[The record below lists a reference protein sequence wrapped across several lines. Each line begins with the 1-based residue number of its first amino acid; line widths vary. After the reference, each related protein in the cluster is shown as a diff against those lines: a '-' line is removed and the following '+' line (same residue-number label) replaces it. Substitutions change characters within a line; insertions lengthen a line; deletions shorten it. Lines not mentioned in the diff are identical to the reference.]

1 MILNRI
7 KSAAL
12 ITCAIMGASISL
24 AATAQAASSS
34 ATASQR
40 PVASAAVASCAY
52 SSANLHFNYWG
63 PAANKNLVWSSR
75 GSASGNGVLIGNKST
90 SSSLDCFKGLGFGG
104 GAFEFQQNQ
113 SDLCLNVAGNSR
125 SPGAWI
131 ILYPCISTSNEK
143 FTLNFYND
151 QTQLQSVSSGLC
163 IDVANGFNV
172 YSQLVQ
178 KTCQGRSD
186 IYQEWTFA
194 TS

>member
-7 KSAAL
+7 KTAVL

-24 AATAQAASSS
+24 AATAQASTSS

-40 PVASAAVASCAY
+40 PAASDAAASCAY
-52 SSANLHFNYWG
+52 SSALLHFYYWG
-63 PAANKNLVWSSR
+63 PAANKSRVWSSR

-90 SSSLDCFKGLGFGG
+90 TSPLDCFKGLGFGG

-113 SDLCLNVAGNSR
+113 SDLCLNVAGNSK
-125 SPGAWI
+125 SSGAWI
-131 ILYPCISTSNEK
+131 ILYPCLSTSNEK
-143 FTLNFYND
+143 FYVNTYNNE
-151 QTQLQSVSSGLC
+151 TQLQSASSGLC

-172 YSQLVQ
+172 YSQLEQ
-178 KTCQGRSD
+178 KTCQSRSD
-186 IYQEWTFA
+186 IYQEWTYA

>member
-1 MILNRI
+1 MIINRI

-40 PVASAAVASCAY
+40 PVASAARSGCAY
-52 SSANLHFNYWG
+52 ASANLHFNYWG
-63 PAANKNLVWSSR
+63 PAAHGNLVWSSR

-90 SSSLDCFKGLGFGG
+90 SSSLDCFKALGFGG
-104 GAFEFQQNQ
+104 GAFEFQQYQ
-113 SDLCLNVAGNSR
+113 SSLCLNVAGNSR
-125 SPGAWI
+125 SAGAWI
-131 ILYPCISTSNEK
+131 ILYPCISTSDEK
-143 FTLNFYND
+143 LTLNFFNN

-163 IDVANGFNV
+163 VDMANGFQIF
-172 YSQLVQ
+172 SQLVQ
-178 KTCQGRSD
+178 KSCQSRSD

>member
-24 AATAQAASSS
+24 AATAQAATSS

-40 PVASAAVASCAY
+40 PVANPLVASCAY
-52 SSANLHFNYWG
+52 SSAHLHFNYWG

-90 SSSLDCFKGLGFGG
+90 SSSLDCFKALGFGG
-104 GAFEFQQNQ
+104 SAFEFQQSQ
-113 SDLCLNVAGNSR
+113 SGLCLNVAGNSR

-131 ILYPCISTSNEK
+131 ILYPCLSTSNEK
-143 FTLNFYND
+143 FTINFFNN

-163 IDVANGFNV
+163 IDLVNGFNLN
-172 YSQLVQ
+172 SQLVQ
-178 KTCQGRSD
+178 KTCQSRSD
-186 IYQEWTFA
+186 LFQEWTFA